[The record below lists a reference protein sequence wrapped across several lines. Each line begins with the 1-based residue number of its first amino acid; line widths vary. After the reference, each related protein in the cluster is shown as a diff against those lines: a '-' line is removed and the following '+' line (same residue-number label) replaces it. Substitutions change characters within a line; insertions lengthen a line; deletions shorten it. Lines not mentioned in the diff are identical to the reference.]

1 MGTHHTHPTCGNRSL
16 KEIAMA
22 APDSASAASP
32 HRPSNSGAQRR
43 PVRTRTTVA
52 IIATLTLAAAVTL
65 FGAAPAASAHIP
77 TGEVQFCF
85 KHTNGS
91 PYTQSVTAQVDA
103 GGIWRNRETRRS
115 IDGCFVWPVE
125 SGYYW
130 QFRAKATVGRI
141 TWSGTTN
148 AVYVK
153 AGVRHN
159 IGVHPVTESSR

>member
-1 MGTHHTHPTCGNRSL
+1 L

-22 APDSASAASP
+22 APDSASAA
-32 HRPSNSGAQRR
+32 PSTKPRTVRVNVQ
-43 PVRTRTTVA
+43 PLRTRTTVA

-65 FGAAPAASAHIP
+65 FGAAPAAGTQIP

-103 GGIWRNRETRRS
+103 GGSWRNRETRRS

-141 TWSGTTN
+141 TWSGTTS

-153 AGVRHN
+153 AGMRHN